1 MLQMIHCVAN
11 RHTLEVVDLAT
22 TQNRRQDL
30 MLLCGSQNEN
40 DVCGGLLQCLQECV
54 EGCCGEH
61 MYLVDDKHF
70 VSAKLRR
77 DACLLHQGLDM
88 LHRVVRGGI
97 KLEDVQRALLVK
109 RLTAF
114 TFVTGLTLSC
124 RVLTV
129 DSFGKDT
136 CTGGFSH
143 TSRTAKQVSVCQL
156 AALYGILQ
164 RGGQSR
170 LSHDSV
176 EGYWTVFPC

>member
-1 MLQMIHCVAN
+1 MIHCIADC
-11 RHTLEVVDLAT
+11 HTLEVIDLTT
-22 TQNRRQDL
+22 TQNGWQDL
-30 MLLCGSQNEN
+30 MLLCGSQNED
-40 DVCGGLLQCLQECV
+40 DVGRRLLQCLQKSV
-54 EGCCGEH
+54 EGSSREH
-61 MYLVDDKHF
+61 VYLVDDKHF

-77 DACLLHQGLDM
+77 NACLLHQGLDM

-97 KLEDVQRALLVK
+97 KLEDVQRTLLVK

-136 CTGGFSH
+136 CTSGLTH
-143 TSRTAKQVSVCQL
+143 TSRTAEQVGVCQF
-156 AALYGILQ
+156 AALHGILQ

-170 LSHDSV
+170 LSHDGV